1 MTGKAQ
7 TSNVTNKNDPRSIN
21 SRVFIGN
28 LNTAIVKKPDVETLF
43 SKYGKIVGCSV
54 HKGYGFVQYAS
65 ERSARLAVA
74 GENGRVMAGQQ
85 LDINMAGE
93 PKPNRPKTSGK
104 RPVAALYGGPDFD
117 YDYYREDF
125 YDRVYEYPVRGPLP
139 PPRTLLPI
147 KRPRISVPVPRRGK
161 GGFPLKGGPRSTVT
175 GTAPSGPK
183 RPTNDVATVSPSTPA
198 SIRPEPTIS
207 PSTVQGSQSVAN
219 NSNVRSHDL
228 YTIKQELTQIKTK
241 IDSLLESLEKIEK
254 DQRNQNSVCDH
265 VEGNGMEELVPGTPE
280 EPNTDDALEGGSE
293 EVGDRDREDDD
304 FEEETVHVNNHI
316 SDSEETQ

>member
-43 SKYGKIVGCSV
+43 SKYGKVVGCSV

-104 RPVAALYGGPDFD
+104 RPVAALYG
-117 YDYYREDF
+117 EDF

-183 RPTNDVATVSPSTPA
+183 RPTNDIAATVSPSALA
-198 SIRPEPTIS
+198 SIRPEPTIG

>member
-117 YDYYREDF
+117 YDYYRDDF

-175 GTAPSGPK
+175 GTAPS
-183 RPTNDVATVSPSTPA
+183 
-198 SIRPEPTIS
+198 
-207 PSTVQGSQSVAN
+207 
-219 NSNVRSHDL
+219 VRSHDL

>member
-43 SKYGKIVGCSV
+43 SKYGKVVGCSV

-104 RPVAALYGGPDFD
+104 RPVAALYGLKLKKCFSSPRGPDFD

-125 YDRVYEYPVRGPLP
+125 YDSRRRVYEYPVRGPLP

-175 GTAPSGPK
+175 GTAPSGL
-183 RPTNDVATVSPSTPA
+183 
-198 SIRPEPTIS
+198 
-207 PSTVQGSQSVAN
+207 
-219 NSNVRSHDL
+219 RSHDL

-254 DQRNQNSVCDH
+254 DQR
-265 VEGNGMEELVPGTPE
+265 
-280 EPNTDDALEGGSE
+280 
-293 EVGDRDREDDD
+293 
-304 FEEETVHVNNHI
+304 
-316 SDSEETQ
+316 

>member
-117 YDYYREDF
+117 YDYYRDDF

-175 GTAPSGPK
+175 GTAPS
-183 RPTNDVATVSPSTPA
+183 
-198 SIRPEPTIS
+198 
-207 PSTVQGSQSVAN
+207 
-219 NSNVRSHDL
+219 VRSHDL

-304 FEEETVHVNNHI
+304 FEEETVHNNHI